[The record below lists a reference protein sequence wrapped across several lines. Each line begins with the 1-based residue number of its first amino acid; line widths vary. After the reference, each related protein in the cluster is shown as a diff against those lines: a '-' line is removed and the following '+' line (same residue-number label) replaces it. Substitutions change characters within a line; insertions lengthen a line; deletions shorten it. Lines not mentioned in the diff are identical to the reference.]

1 MPPLFREKP
10 PLELVERFLQTFG
23 LTTLGDATWFSKQQ
37 IKLFSFQEL
46 LPELEPYYLPCKA
59 AEYIYGTVNEGRA
72 ITILRHLLR
81 AYGAQLL
88 SSEKSRGGQKSMWY
102 QIQYND
108 TTEKTTSMEITF
120 D

>member
-10 PLELVERFLQTFG
+10 PIELVNRFLQTFG
-23 LTTLGDATWFSKQQ
+23 LSGLGDAIWFSKHQ
-37 IKLFSFQEL
+37 IKILVFQEL

-59 AEYIYGTVNEGRA
+59 AEYIYGILNEGRA

-88 SSEKSRGGQKSMWY
+88 SMEKSRGGEKSMWY
-102 QIQYND
+102 QIQSTD
-108 TTEKTTSMEITF
+108 TKSCMEVSF

>member
-10 PLELVERFLQTFG
+10 PAELVDQFLQTVG
-23 LTTLGDATWFSKQQ
+23 LTGMGDATWFSKQQ
-37 IKLFSFQEL
+37 IKLSSFQEL

-59 AEYIYGTVNEGRA
+59 AEYIYGTLNQGRS

-81 AYGAQLL
+81 AHGAQLL
-88 SSEKSRGGQKSMWY
+88 SMEKSRGGEKAMWY
-102 QIQYND
+102 QIQSKD
-108 TTEKTTSMEITF
+108 TKSSMEVSF